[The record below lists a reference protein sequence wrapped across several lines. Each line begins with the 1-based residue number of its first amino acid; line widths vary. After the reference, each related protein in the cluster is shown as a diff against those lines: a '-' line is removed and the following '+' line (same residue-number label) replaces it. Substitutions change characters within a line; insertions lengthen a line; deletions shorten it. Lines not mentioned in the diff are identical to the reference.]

1 MSNLELFNDTEVSTL
16 YFEQLASRR
25 GFRAIAGVDEA
36 GRGPLAGPVVAA
48 AVILSDDF
56 DLPGL
61 TDSKK
66 LTEKQ
71 RVRFYPRIRQQA
83 LAVGVGV
90 ATVPEIDRINILQA
104 TLLAMQ
110 RAIGRLSLSPDHLLI
125 DGITPLPVEI
135 SQQTLK
141 KGDSRSL
148 SVAAA
153 SVVAKVVRDR
163 IMLSLDRQQPGYG
176 FARHKGYGTVQHRQ
190 AIAELGPNRHHRVT
204 FAGVKEHLGGC
215 PYSRT
220 ASREG

>member
-16 YFEQLASRR
+16 YFEQLAGRR

-71 RVRFYPRIRQQA
+71 RRRFYPQIRQQA
-83 LAVGVGV
+83 VAVGVGV

-204 FAGVKEHLGGC
+204 FAGVKEYL
-215 PYSRT
+215 
-220 ASREG
+220 EG